1 MFGKLLLVVATC
13 GLLGAWLLSLR
24 QERVQISSEI
34 ARAQLRVNKQD
45 ETLWLL
51 RARIARQ
58 VTPREVERLAANIG
72 PLHPIVPG
80 DSGSA
85 TLYALNTTTQA
96 ATTGAPG
103 ASIRTVSLP
112 TPAGA
117 SSAKP
122 APKPAAK
129 PATNPPTKPTTQAKP
144 AAKPAAKPQA
154 KPQSTPAGTKPPAGK
169 TPPTQAKPPVKRP
182 APTPK
187 PGPSRLASRPNTRE

>member
-24 QERVQISSEI
+24 QERVQINSEI

-72 PLHPIVPG
+72 PLHPIIPG

-85 TLYALNTTTQA
+85 TLYALNTSTPA
-96 ATTGAPG
+96 ATTGAQG
-103 ASIRTVSLP
+103 ASIRTVSQP
-112 TPAGA
+112 NPAGA
-117 SSAKP
+117 STLKP

-129 PATNPPTKPTTQAKP
+129 PATKPASKPATQAKP
-144 AAKPAAKPQA
+144 TA
-154 KPQSTPAGTKPPAGK
+154 KPQSTPAGTKPPPGK
-169 TPPTQAKPPVKRP
+169 TPPTQAKPPAKRP

-187 PGPSRLASRPNTRE
+187 PGPARLASRPNTRE